1 MSRGWQSC
9 RSRLVSV
16 QFSFLSLNSHGLYQQ
31 PECSYMSRKY
41 KHLSD
46 NSSP

>member
-16 QFSFLSLNSHGLYQQ
+16 QFLFLSLNSHGLHQQ
-31 PECSYMSRKY
+31 PECLYMSRKY